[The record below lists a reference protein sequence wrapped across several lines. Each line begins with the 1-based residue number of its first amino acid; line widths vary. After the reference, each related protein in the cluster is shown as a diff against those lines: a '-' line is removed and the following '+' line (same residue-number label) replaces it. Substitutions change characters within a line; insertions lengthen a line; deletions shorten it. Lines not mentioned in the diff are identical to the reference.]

1 MSGRWTLPPLALGDL
16 APEFSAASRLNPKYH
31 LSTVAGRYVLL
42 AFMPTDPARRAAAL
56 GAFAAIRPRFD
67 DRFIAAFFVASRADG
82 PDIPPDLVPGQ
93 RWLFDPSGDVARLY
107 HLRDDEGGW
116 FLLDPALRLLQTA
129 SIDAPGPLF
138 AGIADLPPL
147 VGYAGAPLV
156 APALI
161 VPRVF
166 EPEFCR
172 RLIDIYETR
181 GGAPSG
187 VMRDIGGRTVGV
199 FDGMKRRRDVHLEQ
213 EPELRRAIVE
223 RLERSLL
230 PMISRTYQFRA
241 TRIERYLVACYDAVE
256 GGFFRPHRDNETRGT
271 AHRRFACSINLNAEA
286 FEGGDLRFPEFGP
299 RTYRPPTGGAVV
311 FACNL
316 LHEATPV
323 TRGRR
328 YAFLPFFYDE
338 EGQRIREANAAFM
351 APDPAEAAPVEAA
364 PVQAREDG

>member
-1 MSGRWTLPPLALGDL
+1 MSGRWTLPPLTLGEL
-16 APEFSAASRLNPKYH
+16 APDFSAASRLNPKYH
-31 LSTVAGRYVLL
+31 FSTVAGRYILL
-42 AFMPTDPARRAAAL
+42 GFMPADRGRWQPALAA
-56 GAFAAIRPRFD
+56 FEAIRAHFT
-67 DRFIAAFFVASRADG
+67 DRFVAAFLVASRADG
-82 PDIPPDLVPGQ
+82 PDIPADQVPGQ
-93 RWLFDPSGDVARLY
+93 RWLFDAGGDVARLY
-107 HLRDDEGGW
+107 HLGDDEGGW
-116 FLLDPALRLLQTA
+116 FLFDPAQRLLQTA
-129 SIDAPGPLF
+129 AFDAPGPLF
-138 AGIADLPPL
+138 ARIADGLPPL
-147 VGYAGAPLV
+147 SAHAGASLV

-172 RLIDIYETR
+172 RLIDVYEAR

-199 FDGMKRRRDVHLEQ
+199 FDGMKSRRDLNLEADL
-213 EPELRRAIVE
+213 ELRREVNSRIE
-223 RLERSLL
+223 RTVI
-230 PMISRTYQFRA
+230 PMMVRAYQFRP
-241 TRIERYLVACYDAVE
+241 TRIERYIVACYDAAE
-256 GGFFRPHRDNETRGT
+256 GGFFRPHRDDETLGT

-338 EGQRIREANAAFM
+338 EGHRTREANLAFLQ
-351 APDPAEAAPVEAA
+351 PDAAEAA
-364 PVQAREDG
+364 RDG

>member
-16 APEFSAASRLNPKYH
+16 APAFSAATRANPRYH
-31 LSTVAGRYVLL
+31 FSTVAGRYILL
-42 AFMPTDPARRAAAL
+42 GFMPADPVRRAAAL
-56 GAFAAIRPRFD
+56 AAFEAIRPRFE
-67 DRFIAAFFVASRADG
+67 DRFITAFFVVARPDG
-82 PDIPPDLVPGQ
+82 ADIPPDQIPGL
-93 RWLFDPSGDVARLY
+93 RWMFNPGGDVARLY

-116 FLLDPALRLLQTA
+116 LLLDPAQRLLQTA
-129 SIDAPGPLF
+129 RIDAPGPLF
-138 AGIADLPPL
+138 ARIAAGLPPL
-147 VGYAGAPLV
+147 TAHAGTPLV
-156 APALI
+156 APALV

-181 GGAPSG
+181 GGTPSG

-199 FDGMKRRRDVHLEQ
+199 FDGMKRRRDVNLEQ
-213 EPELRRAIVE
+213 DLELRREIIQ
-223 RLERSLL
+223 RIERSVI
-230 PMISRTYQFRA
+230 PMMARTYQYRP
-241 TRIERYLVACYDAVE
+241 TRIERYIVACYDAIE
-256 GGFFRPHRDNETRGT
+256 GGFFQPHRDNESLGT
-271 AHRRFACSINLNAEA
+271 AHRRFACSINLNADE

-338 EGQRIREANAAFM
+338 EGQRIREANLAFL
-351 APDPAEAAPVEAA
+351 ASNSSEAAPA
-364 PVQAREDG
+364 QANEGG

>member
-1 MSGRWTLPPLALGDL
+1 VSGRWTLPPLTVGEL

-31 LSTVAGRYVLL
+31 FSTVAGRYILL
-42 AFMPTDPARRAAAL
+42 AFMPSDPARRQTALAAVE
-56 GAFAAIRPRFD
+56 AIRPHLSDHFL
-67 DRFIAAFFVASRADG
+67 AAFFVASRPDG
-82 PDIPPDLVPGQ
+82 PDIPADQIPGQ
-93 RWLFDPSGDVARLY
+93 RWLFDPGGEVARLY
-107 HLRDDEGGW
+107 HLADDEGGW
-116 FLLDPALRLLQTA
+116 FLFDPAQRLLQA
-129 SIDAPGPLF
+129 AALEAPQPLF
-138 AGIADLPPL
+138 ARIAEGLPPL
-147 VGYAGAPLV
+147 SAHAGTPLV
-156 APALI
+156 APALV

-172 RLIDIYETR
+172 RLIDIYEAR

-199 FDGMKRRRDVHLEQ
+199 FDGMKSRRDVNLEEDRELSQ
-213 EPELRRAIVE
+213 EINRRIE
-223 RLERSLL
+223 RTVI
-230 PMISRTYQFRA
+230 PMMVRAYQFRP
-241 TRIERYLVACYDAVE
+241 TRIERYIVACYDAAE
-256 GGFFRPHRDNETRGT
+256 GGYFRPHRDDETLGT

-338 EGQRIREANAAFM
+338 AGHRTREANLAFVQ
-351 APDPAEAAPVEAA
+351 PASPEAA
-364 PVQAREDG
+364 QGG